1 MTRLAWDI
9 HLATGEDK
17 EGKQPHAL
25 RKRQLV
31 NGTGFCAAVPG
42 NLWCGCTDT
51 SQRPSAKR
59 GVHDRGFLKCL
70 LRLRGEC
77 RHNFVRLSKKS

>member
-1 MTRLAWDI
+1 MVRLHRRI
-9 HLATGEDK
+9 
-17 EGKQPHAL
+17 
-25 RKRQLV
+25 
-31 NGTGFCAAVPG
+31 
-42 NLWCGCTDT
+42 

-77 RHNFVRLSKKS
+77 RHNFVRLSKKSLISASCISM